1 MEKDVERL
9 QASTQSVQIICQG
22 ISKGRGPFC
31 AFPFAFL
38 SVSLSGRAA
47 SRLKFI
53 VGHQHCNCMTNFER
67 IAQNSCLPD
76 EVAPNLVDGF
86 LIGSHGMIL
95 GASAE
100 AGGMTSRLCYDFH

>member
-1 MEKDVERL
+1 
-9 QASTQSVQIICQG
+9 
-22 ISKGRGPFC
+22 
-31 AFPFAFL
+31 
-38 SVSLSGRAA
+38 
-47 SRLKFI
+47 
-53 VGHQHCNCMTNFER
+53 MTNFER